1 MQLEITSVE
10 LYKLSIPLKQ
20 PFVISLG
27 PQYDADNVIVVINTN
42 AGIKGWGECSPYMSI
57 NGESMDTCFIVG
69 QDLAKALKGKDPLQI
84 EDCINAMERIIT
96 RNESIKSAFD
106 MALYDIAAQHAGL
119 PLYKFLGGEK
129 NKRIST
135 DMTVGLGSPEK
146 MAAEAVEYKAAGF
159 PSIKVKLGTTTEE
172 DVARIK
178 AIREAIG
185 NELPL
190 RIDANQGWSVETAI
204 ATLQA
209 LKEFGIEHCEEPI
222 ARWNFMA
229 LPEVRKNSPIKI
241 MSDESCFD
249 EHDAERLAKLNA
261 CDYFNVKLGKSGG
274 IYHAL
279 KIVEVAKAH
288 NLKLQVGCFME
299 SRLAITALVHFA
311 YSSNLIVHYDLDTP
325 LMLKEDPVVGGMQ
338 FLDNGFVEI
347 DDTVG
352 IGATID
358 EKYLE
363 KAEKAVILLSPQR
376 KE

>member
-42 AGIKGWGECSPYMSI
+42 TGIKGWGECSPYMSI

-204 ATLQA
+204 TTLQA

-299 SRLAITALVHFA
+299 SRLAITALVHVA

-347 DDTVG
+347 DDAVG

-358 EKYLE
+358 EKYLKSSE
-363 KAEKAVILLSPQR
+363 SIIF
-376 KE
+376 

>member
-1 MQLEITSVE
+1 
-10 LYKLSIPLKQ
+10 
-20 PFVISLG
+20 
-27 PQYDADNVIVVINTN
+27 
-42 AGIKGWGECSPYMSI
+42 
-57 NGESMDTCFIVG
+57 MDTCFIVG
-69 QDLAKALKGKDPLQI
+69 QYLAKTLKGKDPLQI
-84 EDCINAMERIIT
+84 EACTKAMDRIIT

-129 NKRIST
+129 NKIIST

-146 MAAEAVEYKAAGF
+146 MASDAAEYKAAGF

-172 DVARIK
+172 DVNRIK
-178 AIREAIG
+178 SIRAAIG
-185 NELPL
+185 DELPL
-190 RIDANQGWSVETAI
+190 RIDANQGWSVDTAI

-229 LPEVRKNSPIKI
+229 LPQVRKNSPIKI

-249 EHDAERLAKLNA
+249 EHDALRLAKLNA

-274 IYHAL
+274 IFHAL
-279 KIVEVAKAH
+279 KILEVAKEY

-311 YSSNLIVHYDLDTP
+311 YSSDLIVHYDLDTP
-325 LMLKEDPVVGGMQ
+325 LMLKEDPVIGGMK
-338 FLDNGFVEI
+338 FLDNGVVGI
-347 DDTVG
+347 DETIG
-352 IGATID
+352 IGATVD
-358 EKYLE
+358 DDYLKSCE
-363 KAEKAVILLSPQR
+363 RVIV
-376 KE
+376 

>member
-347 DDTVG
+347 DDAVG

-358 EKYLE
+358 EKYLKSSE
-363 KAEKAVILLSPQR
+363 SIII
-376 KE
+376 

>member
-1 MQLEITSVE
+1 MQLQITSIE

-27 PQYDADNVIVVINTN
+27 PQYDADNIVVVINTN

-69 QDLAKALKGKDPLQI
+69 QYLAKALKGKDSLQI
-84 EDCINAMERIIT
+84 EECTKAMDRIIT

-129 NKRIST
+129 NKIIST
-135 DMTVGLGSPEK
+135 DMTVGLDSPEK
-146 MAAEAVEYKAAGF
+146 MASDAAEYKAAGF
-159 PSIKVKLGTTTEE
+159 PSIKVKLGTTTVE
-172 DVARIK
+172 DVNRIK
-178 AIREAIG
+178 AIRAAIG
-185 NELPL
+185 DELPL

-229 LPEVRKNSPIKI
+229 LPQVRKNSPIKI

-249 EHDAERLAKLNA
+249 EHDALRLAKLNA

-274 IYHAL
+274 IFHAL
-279 KIVEVAKAH
+279 KILEVAKEH

-311 YSSNLIVHYDLDTP
+311 YSSDLIVHYDLDTP
-325 LMLKEDPVVGGMQ
+325 LMLKEDPVVGGMT
-338 FLDNGFVEI
+338 FLDNGIVEI
-347 DDTVG
+347 DEAFG

-358 EKYLE
+358 EAYL
-363 KAEKAVILLSPQR
+363 KNCDKIVI
-376 KE
+376 

>member
-1 MQLEITSVE
+1 MQLQITSVE

-42 AGIKGWGECSPYMSI
+42 TGIKGWGECSPYMSI

-69 QDLAKALKGKDPLQI
+69 QDLAKVLKGKDPLQI

-178 AIREAIG
+178 AIRAAIG
-185 NELPL
+185 NDLPL
-190 RIDANQGWSVETAI
+190 RIDANQGWSVDTAI

-249 EHDAERLAKLNA
+249 EHDSERLASLNA

-279 KIVEVAKAH
+279 KIVDVAKAH
-288 NLKLQVGCFME
+288 KLKLQVGCFME

-311 YSSNLIVHYDLDTP
+311 YSSDLIVHYDLDTP

-338 FLDNGFVEI
+338 FLEKGFVEI
-347 DDTVG
+347 DETVG

-358 EKYLE
+358 EIFLKKSEYT
-363 KAEKAVILLSPQR
+363 VI
-376 KE
+376 

>member
-1 MQLEITSVE
+1 MQLQITSVE
-10 LYKLSIPLKQ
+10 LYKLRIPLKQ

-27 PQYDADNVIVVINTN
+27 TQHDADNVLVIIRTN
-42 AGIKGWGECSPYMSI
+42 KGISGYGECSPYMSI
-57 NGESMDTCFIVG
+57 NGESIDTCFIVG
-69 QDLAKALKGKDPLQI
+69 QYLAGLLIGKDPLRI
-84 EDCINAMERIIT
+84 EECVFAMDRLIT
-96 RNESIKSAFD
+96 RNENIKSAFD
-106 MALYDIAAQHAGL
+106 MALYDIAAQHADL

-129 NKRIST
+129 NKIIST

-146 MAAEAVEYKAAGF
+146 MATEATEYKSAGF

-178 AIREAIG
+178 AIRDAIG

-190 RIDANQGWSVETAI
+190 RIDANQGWNVETAI

-209 LKEFGIEHCEEPI
+209 LAPYDIEHCEEPI
-222 ARWNFMA
+222 ARWNYMA

-274 IYHAL
+274 IWHAL
-279 KIVEVAKAH
+279 KIVEVAKAN

-299 SRLAITALVHFA
+299 SRLAITTLVHFA
-311 YSSNLIVHYDLDTP
+311 YSSDLIIHYDLDTP
-325 LMLKEDPVVGGMQ
+325 LMLKEDPVVGGMV
-338 FLDNGFVEI
+338 FKENGIVEI
-347 DDTVG
+347 DEAVG
-352 IGATID
+352 IGATVDD
-358 EKYLE
+358 EYL
-363 KAEKAVILLSPQR
+363 KKCDKVII
-376 KE
+376 